1 MAVGKLIEVM
11 SSTTTTDL
19 GNVTLTGINTDDV
32 YMFMIANAVPDT
44 ADADLQIQLT
54 ESGTANG
61 NSNYTVAIQYMRD
74 DRDFATNSGD
84 HLGQSGYSQANL
96 SGSMENDVGTG
107 GCNGYGFIYNAN
119 DSSENTIIAISTIY
133 QAEGAIMLGQ
143 IGGIRLEEN
152 TAVDGVK
159 FFFDSNNIRSG
170 ATFALYKVS

>member
-1 MAVGKLIEVM
+1 MAVGKLTQLM
-11 SSTTTTDL
+11 SSTLTTDTA
-19 GNVTLTGINTDDV
+19 NVTLTGINTDDV

-44 ADADLQIQLT
+44 ADADLMFRFT
-54 ESGTANG
+54 ESGAENN

-74 DRDFATNSGD
+74 DRDFSTNSGD
-84 HLGQSGYSQANL
+84 HLGQSGYSAVNL
-96 SGSMENDVGTG
+96 SGSMENDAGTG

-119 DSSENTIIAISTIY
+119 DSSENTIVSLNTIY

-143 IGGIRLEEN
+143 VGGVILTEN